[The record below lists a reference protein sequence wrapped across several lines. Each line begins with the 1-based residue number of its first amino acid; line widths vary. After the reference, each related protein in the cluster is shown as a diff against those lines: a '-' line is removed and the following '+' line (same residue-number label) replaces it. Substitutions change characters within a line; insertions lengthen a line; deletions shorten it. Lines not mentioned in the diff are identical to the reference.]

1 MATLDLDNQ
10 LVTVIILFK
19 VQAGQQ
25 TVVLETVK
33 QLFEIAKQ
41 QPGFVSANLHRS
53 LDEVKV
59 ANYAQWE
66 NEAALQAFR
75 QLPETLA
82 LVESLQ
88 DLAEEM
94 DSHLYEIVA
103 SESKVGTPEIKIGPY
118 FVHFAEFRM
127 PAANQPRMVE
137 LAKQHVGPAMS
148 LEGLLSAS
156 FHRSL
161 DGERVINYGQ
171 WENAEA
177 ISNLTQR
184 PGFGK
189 EDGYWT
195 GLAENEFHLYEV
207 VLTQSSTAG

>member
-10 LVTVIILFK
+10 LINPIILFK
-19 VQAGQQ
+19 VKPGQQ
-25 TVVLETVK
+25 SAVVEKVK
-33 QLFEIAKQ
+33 QLFAIAKQ
-41 QPGFVSANLHRS
+41 LPGFVSANLHRS
-53 LDEVKV
+53 LDDAKV

-66 NEAALQAFR
+66 NEAALNQFR
-75 QLPETLA
+75 ELPEAQQHVSELRE
-82 LVESLQ
+82 LV
-88 DLAEEM
+88 EEM
-94 DSHLYEIVA
+94 DSHIYEIVA
-103 SESKVGTPEIKIGPY
+103 SESKVGPPQISAGEY

-127 PAANQPRMVE
+127 PPENQPRMIE
-137 LAKQHVGPAMS
+137 LAKEHVGPAMS
-148 LEGLLSAS
+148 LPGLVSAN

-171 WENAEA
+171 WENEEA
-177 ISNLTQR
+177 IYNLTQR

-207 VLTQSSTAG
+207 LLSESGS

>member
-10 LVTVIILFK
+10 LVTVIVLFK
-19 VQAGQQ
+19 VKVGQQ
-25 TVVLETVK
+25 AAVVEQVK
-33 QLFEIAKQ
+33 RLFAIAKQ

-53 LDEVKV
+53 LDDSKV

-66 NEAALQAFR
+66 SEAALQQFR
-75 QLPETLA
+75 QLPEAEA
-82 LVESLQ
+82 LVAQLQ
-88 DLAEEM
+88 TLVDEM
-94 DSHLYEIVA
+94 DSHHYEIVA
-103 SESKVGTPEIKIGPY
+103 SESKVGIPQINAGEY

-127 PAANQPRMVE
+127 PAENQPRMVE
-137 LAKQHVGPAMS
+137 LAKEHVGPAMS
-148 LEGLLSAS
+148 LEGLVSAN

-171 WENAEA
+171 WDDEEA
-177 ISNLTQR
+177 ITKLTQR
-184 PGFGK
+184 SGFGK

-207 VLTQSSTAG
+207 ILTEPSEA

>member
-1 MATLDLDNQ
+1 MATLDLENQ

-19 VQAGQQ
+19 VKDGRQAA
-25 TVVLETVK
+25 VIEKVK
-33 QLFEIAKQ
+33 DLFKIAKK

-53 LDEVKV
+53 LDGLKV

-66 NEAALQAFR
+66 NETVLEAFR
-75 QLPETLA
+75 NLPQTQALA
-82 LVESLQ
+82 APLQ
-88 DLAEEM
+88 DLVEEA

-103 SESKVGTPEIKIGPY
+103 SESKIGIPQINAGEY
-118 FVHFAEFRM
+118 FFHFAEFRM
-127 PAANQPRMVE
+127 PAKNQPRMVE
-137 LAKQHVGPAMS
+137 LAKEHVGPAMS
-148 LEGLLSAS
+148 LEGLVSAN

-171 WENAEA
+171 WENEDA
-177 ISNLTQR
+177 ITKLTQR

-195 GLAENEFHLYEV
+195 GLAENKFHLYEV
-207 VLTQSSTAG
+207 VLVEPDAT

>member
-1 MATLDLDNQ
+1 MTVLDLNNQ
-10 LVTVIILFK
+10 LVTAIDLFK
-19 VQAGQQ
+19 VKDAQQ
-25 TVVLETVK
+25 TAVIDRVK
-33 QLFEIAKQ
+33 QLIALAQQ

-53 LDEVKV
+53 LDGLKV

-66 NEAALQAFR
+66 SESALEKFEQLAETQALTAQLAALI
-75 QLPETLA
+75 
-82 LVESLQ
+82 
-88 DLAEEM
+88 EEV
-94 DSHLYEIVA
+94 DAHRYEIVA
-103 SESKVGTPEIKIGPY
+103 SKSKVGTPEIEAGQY

-127 PAANQPRMVE
+127 PPANQPRMVA
-137 LAKQHVGPAMS
+137 LAKEHVGPAMS
-148 LEGLLSAS
+148 LEGLLSAT

-161 DGERVINYGQ
+161 DGDRVINYGQ
-171 WENAEA
+171 WENQEA

-207 VLTQSSTAG
+207 VLAQSAPN